1 MAAPNAVITFR
12 VYLRPAIREMCHGIR
27 LGRSDATFTSM
38 TNGCCRRTSRFVV
51 EVFFIRDVCWRKK
64 MAGMTR
70 RSSLGNSQI
79 HKTQDSLDRLRRL
92 YPAVIDPENTLP
104 RSWSPKD
111 KHNFIGLTQND
122 LRVHYKGN
130 VRCCLGL
137 TFQRRPLRIISS
149 LLFLRELKRQKGWF
163 DSCKH

>member
-1 MAAPNAVITFR
+1 MWHHELRHYVLVRLRRAVK
-12 VYLRPAIREMCHGIR
+12 EMCHGIR
-27 LGRSDATFTSM
+27 LDIGDRILASL
-38 TNGCCRRTSRFVV
+38 TNSYLRRTSRFVV
-51 EVFFIRDVCWRKK
+51 EVFIIRDVCWRMK

-130 VRCCLGL
+130 VTLTVACLDVL
-137 TFQRRPLRIISS
+137 I
-149 LLFLRELKRQKGWF
+149 
-163 DSCKH
+163 

>member
-1 MAAPNAVITFR
+1 MWHHELRHYVLVRLRRAVK
-12 VYLRPAIREMCHGIR
+12 EMCHGIR
-27 LGRSDATFTSM
+27 LDIGDRILASL
-38 TNGCCRRTSRFVV
+38 TNSYLRRTSRFVV
-51 EVFFIRDVCWRKK
+51 EVFIIRDVCWRMK

-122 LRVHYKGN
+122 LRVHYKGVGKTHKDAAS
-130 VRCCLGL
+130 VRATQPIPAACGIYY
-137 TFQRRPLRIISS
+137 FEIKIIS
-149 LLFLRELKRQKGWF
+149 KGR
-163 DSCKH
+163 DG

>member
-1 MAAPNAVITFR
+1 MWHHELRHYVLVCLRRAVK
-12 VYLRPAIREMCHGIR
+12 EMCHGIR
-27 LGRSDATFTSM
+27 LDIGDAILASL
-38 TNGCCRRTSRFVV
+38 TNSYLRRTSRFVV
-51 EVFFIRDVCWRKK
+51 EVFIIRDVCWRMK

-130 VRCCLGL
+130 VTLTVAVL
-137 TFQRRPLRIISS
+137 TF
-149 LLFLRELKRQKGWF
+149 
-163 DSCKH
+163 